1 MKFLLIFSFSFI
13 GLILIL
19 SSYMINFFP
28 PTKKEL
34 LGIYESIYNEKHYY
48 MDLNESGSV
57 TFMVKKLKKII
68 YHDFC
73 KNYKIEQVKYKK
85 LSEYRIVFSD
95 CQGMDSSA
103 ILNRQLNFDII
114 IGNNG
119 TELQRID
126 PDENIFYKKR

>member
-1 MKFLLIFSFSFI
+1 
-13 GLILIL
+13 
-19 SSYMINFFP
+19 MINFFP

-34 LGIYESIYNEKHYY
+34 LGIYESIYNEKYYY

-68 YHDFC
+68 YYDFC

-85 LSEYRIVFSD
+85 LSEYRIVFSG
-95 CQGMDSSA
+95 CQSMDSSA
-103 ILNRQLNFDII
+103 ILDRQLNFDII